1 MILPILFDAAITIE
15 LTEEIS
21 SCYNNNAIGEQI
33 ESIHAYTIN
42 DI

>member
-1 MILPILFDAAITIE
+1 MILPILFDAEITIE

-33 ESIHAYTIN
+33 
-42 DI
+42 